1 VQKSKIVSDQPVDND
16 PIPSDDLAPH
26 LAGRLSFL
34 VHTISARIAILGNK
48 HFREHDINHFSARIL
63 VFLLERKELRVG
75 ELVELMLLPQSTISS
90 LLNVLR
96 KRRLI
101 RRRRD
106 PKDNRSVIV
115 SLTSAGVQLAGD
127 CDGLSARVQELMLR
141 DISAKDK
148 QVAYGF
154 LHSINER
161 LRELELQEV
170 YPFHSPSQLAELM
183 DQKKTKLE

>member
-1 VQKSKIVSDQPVDND
+1 M
-16 PIPSDDLAPH
+16 
-26 LAGRLSFL
+26 
-34 VHTISARIAILGNK
+34 
-48 HFREHDINHFSARIL
+48 
-63 VFLLERKELRVG
+63 G